1 MNKSNIFRDWNP
13 IFPSM
18 KKNAQ
23 KSLLQR
29 LLLINFLVLSIFSMK
44 SQTSPNISYATPQNY
59 LLNAAITTLAP
70 VNSGGSVPALA
81 YKQVSTFAGTTTGFL
96 DGTGTAA
103 KMDGPLGMTMDTN
116 GNIYFVDSANFRIRK
131 MTPAGVVTTIAGDG
145 YSWLFSGRWK
155 DNAVGTTASFNWP
168 AGLVFDATNN
178 CLYVADKE
186 NDRIRKISLTG
197 TYAVTTLAGSGASS
211 TLDGT
216 GTSATFKKPT
226 GIALDPNGIY
236 LYVTDRTGNKIRR
249 ITISSAQVLTIAG
262 SGTASTVDNATGT
275 SATFNDPTGIA
286 VDANFIYISDF
297 DGSKIRKIA
306 KTNPYAVTT
315 FAGSGVVSSLDG
327 TGIAA
332 TFDTPFG
339 ITLDGDGNLFVT
351 EWGNKIRK
359 ITPAGI
365 VTTIAGS
372 GTQSSLDGNGTAA
385 TFDGPANMIINPT
398 TGVGYVSEWT
408 GDRIRKIELGG
419 YTLSPLL
426 PTGLIFDK
434 LSGSITGTP
443 STINNG
449 PLDYTITAYN
459 YYGSSTTTVAI
470 TTGIIPTLTITGVNF
485 TTSTTSTISGNVSAI
500 GGSAL
505 LEKGIC
511 WSTSANPT
519 ISDSKTVNNQTIL
532 TDFTTYISG
541 LTPYTTYYVR
551 SYATNVFGTAY
562 GTEAHFNT
570 LMTLPSI
577 SYNALNAFVVN
588 TPITALQVSSNGGPI
603 PNDIIGVTTFAGIGS
618 SSYINGVS
626 DTAFLNPRDIVKD
639 TFGNLFVLDNGNNA
653 IRKITP
659 SGTIST
665 YVTYSQFN
673 SGKSIAIDANN
684 NLYVS
689 ATSAIYKI
697 SQITPTNIVVSVFAG
712 GYIGESPF
720 PIFEQLR
727 GLTFDALGNLYVAD
741 YTHSQIKKI
750 TPSGQIS
757 TYYST
762 GIQAPISLAFNS
774 EGVLYVS
781 QSASGGNTNIVK
793 CIFSNGFQAPV
804 TSIYNSIYVNKIY
817 FDVNDDFYVSIEK
830 NIFIQKNG
838 NSYFE
843 TVCGTQFIGSLD
855 GSLTTATFNN
865 INGFVKIGSTIY
877 VADTNNNKIRQVN
890 LSGYS
895 VNPAL
900 PSGLV
905 LNADGSIT
913 GTPTI
918 ESMAANYTVT
928 AKNAG
933 GSNSFNVTIR
943 IVGLPAVTTKAVT
956 NITATTV
963 TTGGIITAESNSVTA
978 SGICYSIFPMPTIA
992 ASLFTTDLPN
1002 EVTGGFSPTLN
1013 GFTTTL
1019 SNLSPLTTYYI
1030 RAYATNSVGT
1040 AYGTQVSFT
1049 TLITPPTISYTAS
1062 NAFTVNTPIT
1072 TLAVSNSGGTVS
1084 GLASTNVS
1092 TFAGSTLGYENGSAT
1107 NAKFYNPFDVAFDAL
1122 GTIYVTD
1129 AGNYAIRK
1137 ISSSGVVTT
1146 LAGGFMAGNSD
1157 GTGTFAQFSYPKGI
1171 ATDILGNVFVAD
1183 MDGIRKIDASGNVTT
1198 LVTSSSSSIYF
1209 NTPNGIVVDNS
1220 GIIYFSDNSS
1230 RIYKIDTSNNL
1241 TVLAGGYNLTGT
1253 DDGIGTS
1260 ARFNKPYGLA
1270 LDATGNIYVADS
1282 DNHRIRKITPS
1293 GVVTTLAGSTE
1304 GFNDGTG
1311 ASAQFSMPFGITVD
1325 ASGTLYVA
1333 DSGNR
1338 RIRKIT
1344 PMGVVTTIAGIGSP
1358 GSIDGN
1364 ATLASF
1370 TNPTGITSDSDGNLY
1385 IADYA
1390 NHKIR
1395 KITTTNGFS
1404 ISPALPTGLVLNADG
1419 SITGTPTVATA
1430 ATDYIVTAT
1439 NSGGSGSYTF
1449 NLAVQGKPSVQT
1461 IDAIHILSNYAD
1473 SGVTIISDN
1482 QSTITTIGVCWSTSI
1497 NPTIANDLNSTS
1509 DITLVYFP
1517 ISGLTPSTTYYYRA
1531 FATNGFGTGYG
1542 NELSFTTL
1550 ASTVTAPVITYNA
1563 SNIFTNNNTIAPL
1576 TVTNTGGVVQSYS
1589 VSPTL
1594 PLGLELNADGSITG
1608 TPTVATAAT
1617 DYVVTATNS
1626 GGSSSY
1632 TINLTITS
1640 VPSLTTTEASAIT
1653 ATTASLGGT
1662 VTSDGYTSVTARGVC
1677 WSTTSNP
1684 TTADNTTSDGI
1695 GTGNFVSA
1703 ISALSPSITYYARA
1717 YATNSVGTA
1726 YGNEFSFTTLA
1737 LAGVLPVITYNAS
1750 NNFTVN
1756 SPIVALTVTNTGGA
1770 VQSYFISP
1778 ALPLGLEL
1786 NADGSIT
1793 GTPTVATAATDYVV
1807 TATNASGSS
1816 TYTISITV
1824 EICTNPIITITTP
1837 ESVCEGYGIELFST
1851 TSAPIKNNFT
1861 GGYAVSNWVLNN
1873 NNTDGSIDTSNTPT
1887 SITITSGDNG
1897 IDIGYTDY
1905 TITIPE
1911 NAIISFNYFYS
1922 TNDDA
1927 ENEAPY
1933 FIVNGVSRLF
1943 YGFHPDAY
1951 DDNQYGSISVSV
1963 LAGDV
1968 FTFRMTANNNSGRAA
1983 VVISNFQ
1990 IAPTLLWTASNGGTI
2005 FGSNNNPMVEVS
2017 STGTY
2022 TVTATSGTCTTSN
2035 SIDLIFIPNTSN
2047 TTEVSVCDSYTWSV
2061 DGATYTNSGIYTY
2074 VTGCNTE
2081 ILNLIIAPTT
2091 TNTTT
2096 ETACASYT
2104 WSVNGTTYTTSGIYT
2119 SITDCNTETLNLT
2132 ITPSAA
2138 NTTTETACTSYTWSV
2153 NGTTYTTSGIY
2164 TSGTDCNTETL
2175 NLTITPSAA
2184 NTTTETACASY
2195 TWSVNG
2201 TTYTTSGIYTSGTDC
2216 NTETLNLTI
2225 TPSATNTTTA
2235 TACTNYTWSV
2245 NGITYTTSGIY
2256 TSGTSCI
2263 TEKLDLTINSNN
2275 LTTQPSNTTI
2285 CKTIGGTASISVVT
2299 DGANATYNWYA
2310 QGATAS
2316 TWILISNSANYSGA
2330 TTATLN
2336 ITKTTSVFP
2345 ATGTKY
2351 KAVVSTS
2358 SCGAKTSNIVSI
2370 TDLSILSK
2378 AATITVVDRLSPAL
2392 TTCQG
2397 TSVNLSLAAGSIGNI
2412 QWQSSTDGISYSNVG
2427 TAITQSEVSA
2437 INSIILFTTAILT
2450 QDTWFRVVAS
2460 NGVCNSV
2467 NGTAIKITVSVP
2479 ANAGSIS
2486 GGDVSVCI
2494 PLATGL
2500 DATGAVLT
2508 SPITNS
2514 TLLTLS
2520 GYTNGATILWQLS
2533 RNYVNATNA
2542 PATWIWNNSFSGA
2555 TFTSNDIGVDTW
2567 YRARVTNGACVT
2579 YSTPV
2584 KITVLPSARA
2594 GVITSDASVCAGAD
2608 ITLNSTAYT
2617 GTSMQWEVSTVSTTE
2632 GFQTVSNGANQL
2644 TFVMNTAAYAS
2655 FSKFYVRSVVT
2666 SNCTQSRSTVK
2677 TVLVKPVSVAGTV
2690 TGGALICSGSTGTVK
2705 VTGYT
2710 GAVQWQSS
2718 ADGTS
2723 FTDVLVSDGVFSASS
2738 TSANFTPNSIVA
2750 DTYYRAKITSS
2761 PCSEVY
2767 SNAVKYTIAT
2777 GAIAGTLTAAN
2788 ATVCTGTGSTLTLTG
2803 SFGVIKW
2810 FKSTNWTTASPTW
2823 TAVTGS
2829 TPTLVTANLTVST
2842 AYKAQVTI
2850 GTCFL
2855 ETSEIV
2861 PVMVYSAPLAK
2872 TITANVTTPS
2882 GATVALAICGNVTK
2896 TLTLG
2901 SGSVGEIQWQQSTTS
2916 ISAAYND
2923 IADATSASYTVV
2935 NAAAGVNYYRA
2946 KFTNPCGAVVYSKP
2960 FTLYYKNCEI
2970 VKAATPTAI
2979 VFNAT
2984 AYPNPFAENF
2994 QLDIKTSSEEVLQVK
3009 VYDMLGKLVDNQILD
3024 ATQVE
3029 GFEIGSNYPSG
3040 VYNVIVSQGDNLK
3053 TVRVIKR

>member
-1 MNKSNIFRDWNP
+1 MNKSNIFQDWNP
-13 IFPSM
+13 IFPSI

-44 SQTSPNISYATPQNY
+44 SQTSPNISYATSQNY

-70 VNSGGSVPALA
+70 VNSGGTVPALT

-145 YSWLFSGRWK
+145 YSWLFYGRWK

-211 TLDGT
+211 TLDGY
-216 GTSATFKKPT
+216 GTAATFKKPT
-226 GIALDPNGIY
+226 GIAIDPAGIY

-275 SATFNDPTGIA
+275 LATFKDPTGIA

-297 DGSKIRKIA
+297 AGSKIRKIA
-306 KTNPYAVTT
+306 LTSPYAVTT

-339 ITLDGDGNLFVT
+339 ITLDGAGNLFVT

-419 YTLSPLL
+419 YTLSPAL
-426 PTGLIFDK
+426 PTGLTFDI
-434 LSGSITGTP
+434 LTGNITGTP
-443 STINNG
+443 TTINNG

-459 YYGSSTTTVAI
+459 YYGNSTTTVAI
-470 TTGIIPTLTITGVNF
+470 TTGTIATLTITGVNF
-485 TTSTTSTISGNVSAI
+485 TTATTSTISGNVSAI

-541 LTPYTTYYVR
+541 LTPDTTYYVR

-562 GTEAHFNT
+562 GTEANFNT
-570 LMTLPSI
+570 LMTPPSI
-577 SYNALNAFVVN
+577 SYTASNNFIVN
-588 TPITALQVSSNGGPI
+588 TPITALQVSSNGGPV

-618 SSYINGVS
+618 SSYINGAT
-626 DTAFLNPRDIVKD
+626 DTAFLNPKDIVKD

-665 YVTYSQFN
+665 HVTYSQFN
-673 SGKSIAIDANN
+673 LGRSIAIDANN

-689 ATSAIYKI
+689 TNGAIYKI
-697 SQITPTNIVVSVFAG
+697 SQINPTDIVIATFAG

-741 YTHSQIKKI
+741 YTNSQIKKI
-750 TPSGQIS
+750 TPTGQIS

-781 QSASGGNTNIVK
+781 QNSSGGNTAIVK
-793 CIFSNGFQAPV
+793 CLFSNGFQAPV
-804 TSIYNSIYVNKIY
+804 TSTYNSIYVNKIY
-817 FDVNDDFYVSIEK
+817 FDGNDDLYISIEK

-843 TVCGTQFIGSLD
+843 TVCGTQNIGSSD
-855 GSLTTATFNN
+855 GSLTSATFNN
-865 INGFVKIGSTIY
+865 ISGFVKIGSTIY
-877 VADTNNNKIRQVN
+877 IADTNNNKIRQVN

-900 PSGLV
+900 PTGLV
-905 LNADGSIT
+905 LNEDGSIT
-913 GTPTI
+913 GTPTMG
-918 ESMAANYTVT
+918 SAATTYVVT
-928 AKNAG
+928 ATNAG
-933 GSNSFNVTIR
+933 GSSTFDVSIAVITNST
-943 IVGLPAVTTKAVT
+943 LSTKIATSV
-956 NITATTV
+956 TATTV
-963 TTGGIITAESNSVTA
+963 TTGGTINSQLATVTA
-978 SGICYSIFPMPTIA
+978 SGVCYSTSPLPTLA
-992 ASLFTTDLPN
+992 NSFTTDAPN
-1002 EVTGGFSPTLN
+1002 EIIGFSFDIN
-1013 GFTTTL
+1013 SFT
-1019 SNLSPLTTYYI
+1019 SILTGLVPGTKYYY

-1040 AYGTQVSFT
+1040 GYGMEYNFT
-1049 TLITPPTISYTAS
+1049 TLTPAPLISLPTAVTL
-1062 NAFTVNTPIT
+1062 NVNIPITPIT
-1072 TLAVSNSGGTVS
+1072 VTNAGGVVPNLLREVSTTAGSISGYTDGTTDATFANPTDVVKDSNGNLFVTDSSNNAIRKITPS
-1084 GLASTNVS
+1084 GTVS
-1092 TFAGSTLGYENGSAT
+1092 TFAGGIAGYIDG
-1107 NAKFYNPFDVAFDAL
+1107 L
-1122 GTIYVTD
+1122 GT
-1129 AGNYAIRK
+1129 A
-1137 ISSSGVVTT
+1137 
-1146 LAGGFMAGNSD
+1146 
-1157 GTGTFAQFSYPKGI
+1157 AQFFNPKNI
-1171 ATDILGNVFVAD
+1171 A
-1183 MDGIRKIDASGNVTT
+1183 IDAN
-1198 LVTSSSSSIYF
+1198 
-1209 NTPNGIVVDNS
+1209 DNL
-1220 GIIYFSDNSS
+1220 YVSD
-1230 RIYKIDTSNNL
+1230 
-1241 TVLAGGYNLTGT
+1241 
-1253 DDGIGTS
+1253 
-1260 ARFNKPYGLA
+1260 
-1270 LDATGNIYVADS
+1270 TGN
-1282 DNHRIRKITPS
+1282 NRIRKITPS
-1293 GVVTTLAGSTE
+1293 GLVSTLAGDESTTI
-1304 GFNDGTG
+1304 FNQPKGLTL
-1311 ASAQFSMPFGITVD
+1311 D
-1325 ASGTLYVA
+1325 ALGNVYVA
-1333 DSGNR
+1333 DYGNHN
-1338 RIRKIT
+1338 IKKIT
-1344 PMGVVTTIAGIGSP
+1344 PEGVVSIYFTSQIGGPLDVAFNSEGVLYVCQEGQYALVKCNFTTGIPFAGVYQIGIGP
-1358 GSIDGN
+1358 LAISIDKYDTIYLSNSLNLYKKKITDTSISLITNSFAIG
-1364 ATLASF
+1364 TTDGSLDTASF
-1370 TNPTGITSDSDGNLY
+1370 NKLSGMTMDNDGVVYVADQMNNRIRRINLY
-1385 IADYA
+1385 GYS
-1390 NHKIR
+1390 
-1395 KITTTNGFS
+1395 TTGL
-1404 ISPALPTGLVLNADG
+1404 PAGLVLNANG
-1419 SITGTPTVATA
+1419 SITGTPTETTNTTSSIIAN
-1430 ATDYIVTAT
+1430 
-1439 NSGGSGSYTF
+1439 NSGGTSSSQIYITF
-1449 NLAVQGKPSVQT
+1449 QDKPSVQT

-1497 NPTIANDLNSTS
+1497 NPTIANDINSTT
-1509 DITLVYFP
+1509 DITRVYFP
-1517 ISGLTPSTTYYYRA
+1517 ISGLIPSTTYYYRA

-1550 ASTVTAPVITYNA
+1550 ASTVSAPIITYNT
-1563 SNIFTNNNTIAPL
+1563 SNTFTANSPIAPL
-1576 TVTNTGGVVQSYS
+1576 TVTNTGGAVQSYS

-1594 PLGLELNADGSITG
+1594 PSGLVLNADGSITG
-1608 TPTVATAAT
+1608 TPTGATGAT

-1626 GGSSSY
+1626 GGSSNY

-1640 VPSLTTTEASAIT
+1640 VPSLTTTEVITIT
-1653 ATTASLGGT
+1653 ATSASLGGT
-1662 VTSDGYTSVTARGVC
+1662 VTSDGYASVTARGVC
-1677 WSTTSNP
+1677 WSTSPNP
-1684 TTADNTTSDGI
+1684 TTADNTTSDGT
-1695 GTGNFVSA
+1695 GTGIFVSS

-1750 NNFTVN
+1750 NNFTAN
-1756 SPIVALTVTNTGGA
+1756 SPIAALTVTNTGGA
-1770 VQSYFISP
+1770 VQSYSISP
-1778 ALPLGLEL
+1778 TLPLGLEL

-1793 GTPTVATAATDYVV
+1793 GTPTVATAAIDYVV

-1824 EICTNPIITITTP
+1824 EICTNPIISITTP

-1873 NNTDGSIDTSNTPT
+1873 NNTDGSIDTSTTPT
-1887 SITITSGDNG
+1887 SISITSGDNG

-2005 FGSNNNPMVEVS
+2005 FGSNNNPMVEVT

-2096 ETACASYT
+2096 ETACTSYT

-2138 NTTTETACTSYTWSV
+2138 NTTTETACASYTWSV
-2153 NGTTYTTSGIY
+2153 NGITYTTSGIY

-2184 NTTTETACASY
+2184 NTTTETAC
-2195 TWSVNG
+2195 
-2201 TTYTTSGIYTSGTDC
+2201 TS
-2216 NTETLNLTI
+2216 
-2225 TPSATNTTTA
+2225 
-2235 TACTNYTWSV
+2235 YTWSV
-2245 NGITYTTSGIY
+2245 NGITYTASGIY
-2256 TSGTSCI
+2256 TSGTDCI

-2275 LTTQPSNTTI
+2275 LTTQPSNASI
-2285 CKTIGGTASISVVT
+2285 CKKIGGTASISVVT
-2299 DGANATYNWYA
+2299 DGANATYNWYS

-2316 TWILISNSANYSGA
+2316 TWTLISNSANYSGA

-2351 KAVVSTS
+2351 KAVVSTTI
-2358 SCGAKTSNIVSI
+2358 CGAKTSDIATI
-2370 TDLSILSK
+2370 TDLTILSK
-2378 AATITVVDRLSPAL
+2378 AATITVVDKLTPTL

-2397 TSVNLSLAAGSIGNI
+2397 NSVNLSLAAGSIGNI
-2412 QWQSSTDGISYSNVG
+2412 QWQSSTDGITFSNVG
-2427 TAITQSEVSA
+2427 TAISQSTVSA
-2437 INSIILFTTAILT
+2437 INLALPFSTGILT
-2450 QDTWFRVVAS
+2450 QTTWFRVVAS
-2460 NGVCNSV
+2460 NGICSSV

-2479 ANAGSIS
+2479 ANAGSIF
-2486 GGDVSVCI
+2486 GGGVMVCK
-2494 PLATGL
+2494 PLTSGL
-2500 DATGAVLT
+2500 DANGAVLT

-2514 TLLTLS
+2514 TQLTLD
-2520 GYTNGATILWQLS
+2520 GYTNGASILWQVS
-2533 RNYVNATNA
+2533 TNYVNATNA
-2542 PATWIWNNSFSGA
+2542 PATWIYNNNFSGA
-2555 TFTSNDIGVDTW
+2555 TFTSNNIGGDTW
-2567 YRARVTNGACVT
+2567 YRARVTKGACMT
-2579 YSTPV
+2579 YSEPV
-2584 KITVLPSARA
+2584 KITVLPNALA
-2594 GVITSDASVCAGAD
+2594 GVVTSDAAICAGAD
-2608 ITLNSTAYT
+2608 VTLTSTAYT
-2617 GTSMQWEVSTVSTTE
+2617 GSSMQWEVSTVSTTA
-2632 GFQTVSNGANQL
+2632 GFETVSGGANQL
-2644 TFVMNTAAYAS
+2644 TFTLNTAAYAS

-2666 SNCTQSRSTVK
+2666 SGNCNQSRSAVK
-2677 TVLVKPVSVAGTV
+2677 TILVKPLSVAGTV

-2705 VTGYT
+2705 VAGHIGT
-2710 GAVQWQSS
+2710 VKWQSS

-2723 FTDVLVSDGVFSASS
+2723 FTDVLVSDGVLSATS
-2738 TSANFTPNSIVA
+2738 TTASFTPNSIVA

-2767 SNAVKYTIAT
+2767 SNAVKFTIAT
-2777 GAIAGTLTAAN
+2777 GATAGTLTAAN

-2803 SFGVIKW
+2803 SLGSIKW

-2823 TAVTGS
+2823 SAVTGS
-2829 TPTLVTANLTVST
+2829 TATLVTANLTVST

-2850 GTCFL
+2850 GTCFSV
-2855 ETSEIV
+2855 TSEIV

-2882 GATVALAICGNVTK
+2882 GAASTSAICTTSSTPKV
-2896 TLTLG
+2896 LTIG
-2901 SGSVGEIQWQQSTTS
+2901 SGSIGAIQWQHSTTLTTS
-2916 ISAAYND
+2916 GFID
-2923 IADATSASYTVV
+2923 IDDANLASYTVV
-2935 NAAAGVNYYRA
+2935 NPTVGVNYFRA
-2946 KFTNPCGAVVYSKP
+2946 KFTNSCGAVVYSKT
-2960 FTLYYKNCEI
+2960 FTLYYKNCGT
-2970 VKAATPTAI
+2970 VKAAVPTEIA
-2979 VFNAT
+2979 FNAT

-2994 QLDIKTSSEEVLQVK
+2994 KLDVKTSSEEALQVK
-3009 VYDMLGKLVDNQILD
+3009 VYDMLGKLVDNQIID

-3029 GFEIGSNYPSG
+3029 AFEIGENYPSG